1 MSALFSY
8 AVKSLDVV
16 IVALLFTAFS

>member
-16 IVALLFTAFS
+16 VVALLFTAFS